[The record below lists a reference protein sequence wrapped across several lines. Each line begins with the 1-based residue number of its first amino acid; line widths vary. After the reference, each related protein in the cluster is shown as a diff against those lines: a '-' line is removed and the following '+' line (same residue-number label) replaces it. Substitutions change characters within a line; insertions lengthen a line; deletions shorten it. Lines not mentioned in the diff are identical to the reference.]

1 MATTLPRYDTSQTYR
16 WNYDRAPQAPPG
28 IEVPTCRGRWTV
40 CGRPVG
46 SPLGIS
52 AGPLLN
58 GRWILYYAALGFDLL
73 TYKTTRSRFHECYD
87 LPNLQPVET
96 GPIHAAGGSLVAM
109 DEMRGDW
116 AISFG
121 MPSMEPAVWR
131 ADVEWTRQRLPK
143 EKLLSVS
150 VVATQQPDW
159 TLDDLA
165 EDFAQCARW
174 ALESGA
180 DVIETNFSCP
190 NVSTIDGQLYQ
201 QPASAGIVAER
212 VRAAIGKAQYSIKLG
227 HVASDD
233 LAAELIAA
241 IGPHADALAMTN
253 TISAKVLHPSGEPL
267 FGGQSRGIGGP
278 SIRAA
283 SLAQVALFS
292 RILREQRLATRIIGC
307 GGISAAAHVRDYVA
321 AGAECVQLA
330 TAVMVDP
337 LVGCKI
343 RSEL

>member
-1 MATTLPRYDTSQTYR
+1 MPDELPRYDRTQTYR
-16 WNYDRAPQAPPG
+16 WNYDHAPDSPPAVD
-28 IEVPTCRGRWTV
+28 VPPVGGSWTV
-40 CGRPVG
+40 CRRPVG

-73 TYKTTRSRFHECYD
+73 TYKTTRSRFRECYD

-96 GPIHAAGGSLVAM
+96 GPIHTAGGTLAAM

-121 MPSMEPAVWR
+121 MPSREPADWR
-131 ADVEWTRQRLPK
+131 ADVEWTRRRLPK

-150 VVATQQPDW
+150 VVATQQPGW

-165 EDFAQCARW
+165 DDFARCAKW
-174 ALESGA
+174 ALDSGA
-180 DVIETNFSCP
+180 DVAETNFSCP
-190 NVSTIDGQLYQ
+190 NVTTVDGQLYQ
-201 QPASAGIVAER
+201 QPAGAGLVAQR
-212 VRAAIGKAQYSIKLG
+212 VRAAIGRAPYSIKIGL
-227 HVASDD
+227 VESDD
-233 LAAELIAA
+233 LAGELIAA
-241 IGPHADALAMTN
+241 IGPFADALAMTN
-253 TISAKVLHPSGEPL
+253 TISAKVRRTDGAPL
-267 FGGQSRGIGGP
+267 FGGQSRGIGGE

-283 SLAQVALFS
+283 SLAQVARFA
-292 RILREQRLATRIIGC
+292 RIIKQQRLPTRITGC
-307 GGISAAAHVRDYVA
+307 GGISSAEHVRDYLA
-321 AGAECVQLA
+321 AGAESVQLA

-343 RSEL
+343 RREL

>member
-1 MATTLPRYDTSQTYR
+1 MSDLPRYDRAQSYR
-16 WNYDRAPQAPPG
+16 WNYNHAPDVPP
-28 IEVPTCRGRWTV
+28 ELDVPPARGQWTICR
-40 CGRPVG
+40 RPVG

-58 GRWILYYAALGFDLL
+58 GKWILYYAALGFDLL
-73 TYKTTRSRFHECYD
+73 TYKTTRSRFRECYE

-96 GPIHAAGGSLVAM
+96 GPISSAGGLLVAA
-109 DEMRGDW
+109 DQMRGDW

-121 MPSMEPAVWR
+121 MPSMTPDVWR
-131 ADVEWTRQRLPK
+131 ADVEWTRSKLPK
-143 EKLLSVS
+143 DKLLSVS

-165 EDFAQCARW
+165 DDFAQCAKW

-190 NVSTIDGQLYQ
+190 NVTTVDGQLYQ
-201 QPASAGIVAER
+201 KPASAGVVAQR
-212 VRAAIGKAQYSIKLG
+212 VREAIGPATYSIKLG
-227 HVASDD
+227 HVDHDD

-241 IGPHADALAMTN
+241 IGPHADSLAMTN
-253 TISAKVLHPSGEPL
+253 TISARVNRLDDAPL

-283 SLAQVALFS
+283 SLTQVARFA
-292 RILREQRLATRIIGC
+292 RIIREQRLPTRIIGC
-307 GGISAAAHVRDYVA
+307 GGISAAAHVREYLA
-321 AGAECVQLA
+321 AGAERVQLA
-330 TAVMVDP
+330 TAIMVDP

-343 RSEL
+343 RSEM